1 MNGIAFKVS
10 QWLGPFVIAVSI
22 CAVLSMFILIWQQRQ
37 EDMLG
42 QQDLEN
48 RLARIANSTPFTN
61 PSAAL
66 QRAVFFHEGQTSEIV
81 AAHILTDLK
90 LAATN
95 HSVEILRSGN
105 LPPGEKDGIRSTKVF
120 LEVSGPE
127 ASVYRFLRQIEMSQ
141 PLLIVTKLQIRSN
154 GTLGTEET
162 IEQPLTVEMTL
173 NSAMMPVSE

>member
-1 MNGIAFKVS
+1 MNALAFKVR
-10 QWLGPFVIAVSI
+10 QWLGPLVIAVLI

-37 EDMLG
+37 ENLLE

-48 RLARIANSTPFTN
+48 RLARIANTTPTTN

-90 LAATN
+90 LAATSQ
-95 HSVEILRSGN
+95 SVEILRSGN
-105 LPPGEKDGIRSTKVF
+105 LPLDENNGTRSTRVF
-120 LEVSGPE
+120 LEVSGLE
-127 ASVYRFLRQIEMSQ
+127 TAVYRFLRQIELSQ
-141 PLLIVTKLQIRSN
+141 PLLLVTKLHIRSN

-173 NSAMMPVSE
+173 NAAMMPVSE